1 MSAGI
6 PHSKSR
12 KKHGYFHG
20 KSLKKKIKLIG
31 IFNEMII
38 FCFQVFLDFRTIE
51 SMHWK
56 KYLTAKTAKSLFF
69 IWETF
74 CEVGKVIRK

>member
-20 KSLKKKIKLIG
+20 QNLKKIKLIG
-31 IFNEMII
+31 IFNEIII
-38 FCFQVFLDFRTIE
+38 FCFQVFLDFRTYRKY
-51 SMHWK
+51 MH
-56 KYLTAKTAKSLFF
+56 
-69 IWETF
+69 
-74 CEVGKVIRK
+74 